1 MLDEE
6 HDAEVAPSRRRFLG
20 GTLRSTGAALL
31 AGSLPAACSTT
42 PAAREDAVKAADPA
56 RARVVVSTWKMGRA
70 ANEVAWATLID
81 GGGHPLDA
89 CEAGVRVTEADPS
102 TTSVGY
108 GGRPNANGV
117 VELDSSI
124 MRGDTLECGSV
135 AALQNIR
142 HPVTVARAVMEQT
155 PHVLLAGDGALQFA
169 RSLGIQEQ
177 EMLTEA
183 SREAWEA
190 WKLSQSTERAGVEE
204 DHDTLGMIVMEGGQF
219 AMAVTTSG
227 WAYKLPGRVGDSPI
241 IGAGGYCDDE
251 AGACV
256 ATGDGEEMIRSCAS
270 FAVVE
275 TMRRGAHPQEA
286 CTDVLERIARK
297 AGNRNPSVALLAV
310 DRSGRVGARSLRAD
324 FHYAL
329 SDDEVGTVV
338 LHAQA
343 LA

>member
-1 MLDEE
+1 MSDAD
-6 HDAEVAPSRRRFLG
+6 HDADVAPSRRRFLEG
-20 GTLRSTGAALL
+20 SLRSTGAVLL
-31 AGSLPAACSTT
+31 AGSLPAACSSM
-42 PAAREDAVKAADPA
+42 PESREEIVKADDLV
-56 RARVVVSTWKMGRA
+56 RTRVIVSTWKMGRA
-70 ANEVAWATLID
+70 ANEVAWTTLVD
-81 GGGHPLDA
+81 GAGHPLDA
-89 CEAGVRVTEADPS
+89 CEAGVRVTEADPT

-108 GGRPNANGV
+108 GGRPNADGV

-155 PHVLLAGDGALQFA
+155 PHVLLVGDGALQFA
-169 RSLGIQEQ
+169 RGLGIEEQ

-190 WKLSQSTERAGVEE
+190 WKLSQSAERAAVEE
-204 DHDTLGMIVMEGGQF
+204 DHDTIGMIAMEGGQF

-275 TMRRGAHPQEA
+275 AMRRGAHPEEA
-286 CTDVLERIARK
+286 CADVLGRIARK
-297 AGNRNPSVALLAV
+297 AGSRKPSVALLAV
-310 DRSGRVGARSLRAD
+310 DRRGRVGARSLRAD